1 MNCILALGFF
11 DALHVG
17 HKKIIEDTVLLAR
30 QTGVKP
36 AALIMEGDL
45 NRFTRKTVGL
55 VYTTEER
62 KNLFIKFGINTL
74 VSFKLDASFL
84 SRSKE
89 DFLET
94 LTGDYGVKGFVCGR
108 DFTFGKSADGN
119 VDYLSAYCKEKGLN
133 LKVVDDVLDG
143 DKKVSARNVKKML
156 LDGNVKAASK
166 FLSEPFF
173 YTAQNVQLT
182 KDGFLVEF
190 DCSKIILK
198 NGKYRGYL
206 DCREKK
212 EYLTAYFNG
221 INNTFTVIFDRFG
234 GNLNEKIE
242 INDKIYITDGIL

>member
-1 MNCILALGFF
+1 MDCILALGFF

-30 QTGVKP
+30 QTGVNP

-62 KNLFIKFGINTL
+62 KNLFIKLGINNL
-74 VSFKLDASFL
+74 VSFKLDESFL

-108 DFTFGKSADGN
+108 DFTFGKSAEGN
-119 VDYLSAYCKEKGLN
+119 VEYLSAYCKNKGLN
-133 LKVVDDVLDG
+133 LKVADDVLDG
-143 DKKVSARNVKKML
+143 DKKVSTRNIKKVL
-156 LDGNVKAASK
+156 LDGNVKKASK

-173 YTAQNVQLT
+173 YTAQNVQFN
-182 KDGFLVEF
+182 KDGLLVEF

-206 DCREKK
+206 DSGEKK
-212 EYLTAYFNG
+212 AYLTASFDGVKNS
-221 INNTFTVIFDRFG
+221 FTVVFDHLG
-234 GNLNEKIE
+234 ANLNEKIE